1 MPNEADP
8 GFDWRRAEK
17 SLQVASPETG
27 TILEALHEIREI
39 LRDLDELERRE
50 RSPAD
55 GVDPLVEPAPEGG
68 ESGAAILMRSARLV
82 VVPSERAAMLAPIA
96 PPPSLR
102 RRPRRRGA
110 AAAML
115 AIFGLLVLGV
125 AGLGVRAARKPALGP
140 LAASA
145 AAQTHSRAAGR
156 PESAARA
163 ALPPVRPA
171 AAKGALAPSLP
182 ALGQGPAPSAHQAVA
197 QRSGGS
203 LAAPASRPQALSSRH
218 ANAPIPAPPHPLAQ
232 TDKTSPVPASAAADR
247 SERKRLREA
256 GDMRILEGDIASARL
271 FYERAAA
278 AGDARAA
285 LALGNSFNPAFLRRL
300 GVLGMEGDAAA
311 AARWYRR
318 ARALGDPDAEKALK
332 TLPR

>member
-1 MPNEADP
+1 MPNKADP

-17 SLQVASPETG
+17 PLQVAPPETG

-39 LRDLDELERRE
+39 LHDLDERERRE
-50 RSPAD
+50 RSAGD
-55 GVDPLVEPAPEGG
+55 GIGPLVEPAPEGD
-68 ESGAAILMRSARLV
+68 ESGAAALMRSARLL
-82 VVPSERAAMLAPIA
+82 VVPGERAAMLAPIA
-96 PPPSLR
+96 APPAQPP
-102 RRPRRRGA
+102 RPRRRGA

-145 AAQTHSRAAGR
+145 AAQTHPR
-156 PESAARA
+156 
-163 ALPPVRPA
+163 
-171 AAKGALAPSLP
+171 
-182 ALGQGPAPSAHQAVA
+182 
-197 QRSGGS
+197 
-203 LAAPASRPQALSSRH
+203 AAPALRPQAPALRH

-232 TDKTSPVPASAAADR
+232 TDKTSPVPARTAADR

-256 GDMRILEGDIASARL
+256 GDMRVLEGDIASARL

-300 GVLGMEGDAAA
+300 GVLGMEGDAAI